1 MGNGMSDYDFD
12 FFVIG
17 AGSGGTRAS
26 RIAAGHGARVGVA
39 EERYLGGTCVNVG
52 CVPKKLFVY
61 ASHFAEDFEDAA
73 GFGWTVGERR
83 HDWRTLIANKNTEI
97 ERLNGIYER
106 LIKGAG
112 ATLYDKRATLRD
124 AHTIELREPGQP
136 DGPAEVV
143 TADKILVA
151 VGGWPVVPDFMG
163 REHVITSNEAFYL
176 DDLPERIVV
185 VGGGYIAVEFA
196 GIFAGL
202 GSKVTQLYRS
212 DLFLRGFDIDVRMVV
227 AEEMV
232 KKGIDLRFNSNVECV
247 TRQADGSLLVD
258 LDDAETIEA
267 DMVMYAT
274 GRAPKVDGLG
284 LDAAGVETGANGAIR
299 VDGEWR
305 TSAENIYAIG
315 DVTDR
320 IQLTPVAIAE
330 GHALADRLF
339 NPSGRQVGY
348 EFIPTAVFCQPPV
361 GTVGYTEEEARAKF
375 GAVDIYRSTFRP
387 MKHTLSG
394 REERTMMKLIVDRAS
409 DRVVGL
415 HMVGLDAGEITQG
428 FAVAMKAGA
437 TKADFD
443 ATIGI
448 HPTAAEEFVTMREPV
463 PEPEQAPDRVR
474 AAE

>member
-1 MGNGMSDYDFD
+1 MSDQSDYDFD

-17 AGSGGTRAS
+17 AGSGGTRAA

-61 ASHFAEDFEDAA
+61 AAHFAEDFEDAA
-73 GFGWTVGERR
+73 GFGWTVGER
-83 HDWRTLIANKNTEI
+83 HHAWQTLIRNKNTEI

-106 LIKGAG
+106 LIEGAG
-112 ATLYDKRATLRD
+112 ATLYDKRATLSD
-124 AHTIELREPGQP
+124 AHTIELRDPGQP
-136 DGPAEVV
+136 DGPAETV
-143 TADKILVA
+143 TADRILVA
-151 VGGWPVVPDFMG
+151 TGGWPVVPAFPG
-163 REHVITSNEAFYL
+163 SEHVITSNEAFFL
-176 DDLPERIVV
+176 GGLPKRIVV

-202 GSKVTQLYRS
+202 GAKVTQLYRS
-212 DLFLRGFDIDVRMVV
+212 DLFLRGFDQDVREVL
-227 AEEMV
+227 AEEMS
-232 KKGIDLRFNSNVECV
+232 KKDIDLRFNSQVSQI
-247 TRQADGSLLVD
+247 TKQADGSLLVD
-258 LDDAETIEA
+258 FGDKETVAA
-267 DMVMYAT
+267 DLVMYAT
-274 GRAPKVDGLG
+274 SRAPNSGGLG
-284 LDAAGVETGANGAIR
+284 LEKAGIETGGNGAIA
-299 VDGEWR
+299 VDETGR
-305 TSAENIYAIG
+305 SNVGNIYAIG

-339 NPSGRQVGY
+339 NPSGRNVGY
-348 EFIPTAVFCQPPV
+348 EYIPTAVFSQPPI
-361 GTVGYTEEEARAKF
+361 GTVGYTEEEARSKF
-375 GAVDIYRSTFRP
+375 GEVDIYRSAFRP

-394 REERTMMKLIVDRAS
+394 RDERSMMKLIVDRAS

-448 HPTAAEEFVTMREPV
+448 HPTAAEEFVTMREPL
-463 PEPEQAPDRVR
+463 PELDDAPKEAQ

>member
-1 MGNGMSDYDFD
+1 MADYDFD

-52 CVPKKLFVY
+52 CVPKKLLVY

-73 GFGWTVGERR
+73 GFGWDVGERSHQWAR
-83 HDWRTLIANKNTEI
+83 LIANKNTEI
-97 ERLNGIYER
+97 ERLNSIYER

-124 AHTIELREPGQP
+124 AHTIELREPGDP
-136 DGPAEVV
+136 DGEPEVV

-151 VGGWPVVPDFMG
+151 VGGWPWVPTFPGSDL
-163 REHVITSNEAFYL
+163 VITSNEAFYL
-176 DDLPERIVV
+176 EDLPKRVMV

-196 GIFAGL
+196 GIFNGL
-202 GSKVTQLYRS
+202 GAEVTQLYRR
-212 DLFLRGFDIDVRMVV
+212 DLFLRGFDHDIRMCL
-227 AEEMV
+227 AEELP
-232 KKGIDLRFNSNVECV
+232 KKGIDLRFNSDVASI
-247 TRQADGSLLVD
+247 TKQDDGSLIVD
-258 LDDAETIEA
+258 LKDGETIET
-267 DMVMYAT
+267 DLVLYAT
-274 GRAPKVDGLG
+274 GRVPKTDGLG
-284 LDAAGVETGANGAIR
+284 LANAGVETRDDGAIE
-299 VDGEWR
+299 VDEDWK
-305 TSAENIYAIG
+305 TNVDNIYAIG

-330 GHALADRLF
+330 GHALADMLF
-339 NPSGRQVGY
+339 NPSGRTVHY
-348 EFIPTAVFCQPPV
+348 DDVPTAVFSQPPV
-361 GTVGYTEEEARAKF
+361 GTVGCTEHEARAKY
-375 GAVDIYRSTFRP
+375 GEVAIYRSMFKP
-387 MKHTLSG
+387 MKHTLSD
-394 REERTMMKLIVDRAS
+394 RDERTMMKLIVDKAS

-415 HMVGLDAGEITQG
+415 HMVGPDAGEITQG
-428 FAVAMKAGA
+428 FGVALRAGA

-463 PEPEQAPDRVR
+463 PEADARERVAQ

>member
-1 MGNGMSDYDFD
+1 MSNYDFD

-73 GFGWTVGERR
+73 GYGWTVGDRS
-83 HDWRTLIANKNTEI
+83 HAWKTLIRNKNAEI
-97 ERLNGIYER
+97 ERLNGIYRR
-106 LIKGAG
+106 LIEGAG

-124 AHTIELREPGQP
+124 AHTIELRDPDQP
-136 DGPAEVV
+136 EGPAEIV
-143 TADKILVA
+143 TADKILIG
-151 VGGWPVVPDFMG
+151 VGGWPVVPEFPG

-176 DDLPERIVV
+176 EELPERIVV

-212 DLFLRGFDIDVRMVV
+212 DLFLRGFDNDVRMVV
-227 AEEMV
+227 AEEMT
-232 KKGIDLRFNSNVECV
+232 KKGIDLRFNSKVVNVMK
-247 TRQADGSLLVD
+247 QADGSLLVD

-267 DMVMYAT
+267 DLVMYAT
-274 GRAPKVDGLG
+274 GRAPKTDGLG
-284 LDAAGVETGANGAIR
+284 LSAAGVETGPNNAIK
-299 VDGEWR
+299 VDADWQ
-305 TSAENIYAIG
+305 TNVDNIYAIG

-330 GHALADRLF
+330 GHALADRLYK
-339 NPSGRQVGY
+339 PSGRKVGY
-348 EFIPTAVFCQPPV
+348 DFIPTAVFSQPPV

-375 GAVDIYRSTFRP
+375 GEVDIYRSTFRP
-387 MKHTLSG
+387 MKHVLAG
-394 REERTMMKLIVDRAS
+394 REERAMMKLIVDRAS

-415 HMVGLDAGEITQG
+415 HMVGMDAGEITQG
-428 FAVAMKAGA
+428 FAVAINAGA

-443 ATIGI
+443 RTIGI

-463 PEPEQAPDRVR
+463 PDTVQQ